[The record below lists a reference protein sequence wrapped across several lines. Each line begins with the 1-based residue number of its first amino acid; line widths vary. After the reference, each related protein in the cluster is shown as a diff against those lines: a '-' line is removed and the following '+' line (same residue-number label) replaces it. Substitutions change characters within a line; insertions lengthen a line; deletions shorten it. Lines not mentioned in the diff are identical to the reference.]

1 MSAWPGTAPD
11 DRAGDAPGRPVAL
24 VTGGSRGIGR
34 AVVLRLAEDGFDV
47 AFCYHAHSDAADAAA
62 EAAEA
67 AGARVLARRVDVADA
82 GRARGFV
89 AEAARE
95 LGPLSAV
102 VTSAGITRDRPLPL
116 MSDAEWHEVIDTNLH
131 GTYHVCRAA
140 VFPMMRRRTGA
151 IVTLSS
157 VAGIHGNA
165 AQANYAASK
174 AGIIGFTRSLAKEGG
189 RYGVRAN
196 VVAPG
201 LITTDMTAELP
212 EAVTRRHLDRIPLGR
227 AGRAEE
233 VADVVAFL
241 VSARAAY
248 VTGQVVEVD
257 GGSGG

>member
-1 MSAWPGTAPD
+1 MTARPGTAPD
-11 DRAGDAPGRPVAL
+11 GRAGDAPGRPVAL

-34 AVVLRLAEDGFDV
+34 AVVLRLAEDGFDI
-47 AFCYHAHSDAADAAA
+47 AFCYRAHSEAAEAAA

-82 GRARGFV
+82 GQARGFV

-116 MSDAEWHEVIDTNLH
+116 MSDGEWHEVIDTNLH

-157 VAGIHGNA
+157 VSGVHGNA

-212 EAVTRRHLDRIPLGR
+212 EAVAKRHLEQIPLGR

-248 VTGQVVEVD
+248 VTGQVVAVD
-257 GGSGG
+257 GGL